1 MSPFCNIA
9 ALHLSQK
16 KHLHGML
23 MPKEEI
29 QPDELHRHAS
39 ELLAAVEDVCKS
51 PSFCTSSKS
60 CQFLRYVVHH
70 TLSGNVDELKER
82 TIGIEL
88 LGREA
93 SYDTGSDAG
102 VRVRANDV
110 RKRLA
115 AYYAANESDLEFSFD
130 IPSGSYVPRFY
141 ISRNLTAALPDP
153 ALAFAIA
160 SPDCLP
166 ALPRPVEL
174 SLPHL
179 AFPSLVALFLC
190 VICIRWQIAQED
202 PFVTFWQTVF
212 QDHHALLY
220 VPPSTVDGQRGFAP
234 VDRLEDTAPLLNL
247 AGQFHAG
254 IALTR
259 TLKPHAN
266 TEEILIL
273 IGPVP
278 TAPNDSVADSLALER
293 ITSAEGSRLVISNRP
308 SGRQIVDRN
317 PGNYPANAFGRA
329 GLLTVINGAQRTIH
343 IDGTDGASIDSLIK
357 SICESSTFPDGLID
371 SFQLGTATQIV
382 FPMAPG
388 AQAVVFHESLPSAH
402 TAMNK
407 IP

>member
-1 MSPFCNIA
+1 
-9 ALHLSQK
+9 
-16 KHLHGML
+16 ML
-23 MPKEEI
+23 MQKEEI
-29 QPDELHRHAS
+29 RPS
-39 ELLAAVEDVCKS
+39 ELRRHTSDLQAAVEVVCKS
-51 PSFCTSSKS
+51 PSFRTSSKS
-60 CQFLRYVVHH
+60 CQFLRYVVRH

-115 AYYAANESDLEFSFD
+115 AYYAANQSDLEFAFD

-141 ISRNLTAALPDP
+141 ISRNLPGALPDADV
-153 ALAFAIA
+153 ALTLTT
-160 SPDCLP
+160 PDSLP
-166 ALPRPVEL
+166 ALPQLVEL
-174 SLPHL
+174 SMPHL
-179 AFPSLVALFLC
+179 AFPTLVALFLC

-202 PFVTFWQTVF
+202 PFVTFWQGVF

-220 VPPSTVDGQRGFAP
+220 VPPSTSDRQPRLAP

-259 TLKPHAN
+259 TLDSPAN
-266 TEEILIL
+266 TKEILIL
-273 IGPVP
+273 IGPTP
-278 TAPNDSVADSLALER
+278 ATPNDSAPDSLALER
-293 ITSAEGSRLVISNRP
+293 ITSTEESRLVIRNST
-308 SGRQIVDRN
+308 SGRQIVDQN
-317 PGNYPANAFGRA
+317 TGNSLANSYGQA
-329 GLLTVINGAQRTIH
+329 GLLTVVNGTQRTIH
-343 IDGTDGASIDSLIK
+343 IDGTDDVSISSLIK
-357 SICESSTFPDGLID
+357 SICEPSAFPDGLIN
-371 SFQLGTATQIV
+371 SFQQGTITQIV

-388 AQAVVFHESLPSAH
+388 AQAVVFHESLPGTH
-402 TAMNK
+402 TAMNI